1 MKEESTFQEFE
12 DLSFD
17 DEVDFKKQEYNDVI
31 ESELPK
37 KQPEFNE
44 KKEFV
49 VKQTNTRPNIQNPVN
64 THQTYTEKCNDKY
77 NARQLKEAKEEWLN
91 KLLWLLIFAI
101 GAGLC
106 FFYCYVADSQYRE
119 LPTNFLGT
127 YYIWKVNWLWCISG
141 IVMIVFGVKT
151 ITKYNE
157 MKKSYKKYKHYKSPI
172 K

>member
-119 LPTNFLGT
+119 LTTNFLGT
-127 YYIWKVNWLWCISG
+127 YYIWKVNWLWWISG

-157 MKKSYKKYKHYKSPI
+157 MKESYKKYKHYKSPI